1 MNEKEQM
8 ELQAQHVARQ
18 RLVYISGLY
27 WRIGFGLL
35 ILFGMLGNCT
45 GRHEQAV
52 AIFVITAVVWA
63 CLRMLVEGVESYVSL
78 RYLRRVE
85 AAIREQEKNGPSAPP
100 PPPEEP
106 PSAEV

>member
-1 MNEKEQM
+1 MMNEQEHARF
-8 ELQAQHVARQ
+8 LARQ
-18 RLVYISGLY
+18 RLVYITGLY

-52 AIFVITAVVWA
+52 TIFVITAVVWT
-63 CLRMLVEGVESYVSL
+63 CLRIFIEGVESYMAL
-78 RYLRRVE
+78 RYLRRFE
-85 AAIREQEKNGPSAPP
+85 AAVREQEKNGPP

-106 PSAEV
+106 PTEEV

>member
-1 MNEKEQM
+1 MNEKEQARF
-8 ELQAQHVARQ
+8 LARQ

-52 AIFVITAVVWA
+52 VVFIITAVVWA
-63 CLRMLVEGVESYVSL
+63 CLRMLVEGVESYVAL
-78 RYLRRVE
+78 RYLRKVE
-85 AAIREQEKNGPSAPP
+85 AAIREQEKNGPPPAPP
-100 PPPEEP
+100 PPPDEP
-106 PSAEV
+106 PTAEV